1 MVTVTQANNVSM
13 RYSTQI
19 HPLLSP
25 VSHMK
30 SFLYKL
36 NSITDPNRKKEWVGA
51 AATEKMIQYDKR
63 WGESK

>member
-1 MVTVTQANNVSM
+1 MLTGTQANNVSM

-19 HPLLSP
+19 YQLLSA

-30 SFLYKL
+30 SFVYKL

-51 AATEKMIQYDKR
+51 AATEKR
-63 WGESK
+63 

>member
-1 MVTVTQANNVSM
+1 
-13 RYSTQI
+13 
-19 HPLLSP
+19 
-25 VSHMK
+25 MK